1 MQHTGPVASPPV
13 ATGTYLDGLSARA
26 HPVTLRLADRLEI
39 DGAGTRLAWDLADL
53 AAGDT
58 VPPLVRIGPRGSPA
72 RVEFA
77 DPGFADALAGRCPD
91 LYRSD
96 AAGAGGT
103 WRLVLW
109 SVAAGVSVLVL
120 AIYGVPVI
128 AGRLAPLVPNAIETR
143 LGGTVEGQVGRLLGD
158 PPVCDEP
165 AARAVLDRLVRRMTR
180 GGDIQGGDI
189 QGTNL
194 PGEPLV
200 SVRRHPLANALTL
213 PGARVLVLSDLID
226 KAESPD
232 EFAGILAHELGHVAA
247 HDPMRALLAAGG
259 SSFLLS
265 LVLGDLTGST
275 ILIATGQAAISAGY
289 SREAENAADAYAV
302 TLMRRAGGDAA
313 ALATIL
319 ERISG
324 DGDQGRV
331 ATFLRSHP
339 MTRERAQRIRTLA
352 GPGSAGRQI
361 LTGADW
367 TLLKGICRNV
377 PVKPAQ

>member
-91 LYRSD
+91 LHRSD

-103 WRLVLW
+103 RRLVLW

-143 LGGTVEGQVGRLLGD
+143 LGSAVEGQVGRLLGD

-165 AARAVLDRLVRRMTR
+165 AARTVLDRLVTRMTQR
-180 GGDIQGGDI
+180 ED
-189 QGTNL
+189 L

-275 ILIATGQAAISAGY
+275 ILIATGQAAIAAGY

-302 TLMRRAGGDAA
+302 ALMRRAGGDAA

-319 ERISG
+319 ERIAG
-324 DGDQGRV
+324 DGDQGGV
-331 ATFLRSHP
+331 ATFLRGHP
-339 MTRERAQRIRTLA
+339 MTCERAQRIRSLA

-367 TLLKGICRNV
+367 ALLKGICRNV
-377 PVKPAQ
+377 PVKSAQ